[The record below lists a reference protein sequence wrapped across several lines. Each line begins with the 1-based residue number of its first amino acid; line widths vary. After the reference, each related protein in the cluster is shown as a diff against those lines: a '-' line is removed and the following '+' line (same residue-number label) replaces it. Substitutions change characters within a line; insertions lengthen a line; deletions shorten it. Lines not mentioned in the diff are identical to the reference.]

1 MAQDVVPPFTLFTHT
16 RVPLPLVQD
25 VIDCPADLY
34 KNHLLHVVADDCDVE
49 VALRL
54 LDDDIIDN
62 GDSCDLN
69 CICIDDDCS
78 YSCEGM

>member
-25 VIDCPADLY
+25 VIDYPADLY

-54 LDDDIIDN
+54 LDDDIDN
-62 GDSCDLN
+62 GDSCDLDCT
-69 CICIDDDCS
+69 CIGDDCS